1 MPSQLING
9 AIKFMEENF
18 AEHAELFGTL
28 ANHQKPHTLFIG
40 CSDSRVVPSLI
51 TSTLPGELFVVRN
64 IANVVPPYRISEEFL
79 ATTSAIEY
87 ALYSLNIK
95 NIIVCGHSNCGG
107 CAALFYDAKKLEKIP
122 NVRRWLNL
130 MQPVKDEVEKLKDL
144 GADKREWITER
155 LNIINSMQNL
165 LSFPGIKDAYK
176 NGEIK
181 IYGWHYV
188 IETGELFN
196 YDDEGAHFTLLN
208 KGMDYEKIY
217 NQLFND

>member
-1 MPSQLING
+1 MPSFSEVWQI
-9 AIKFMEENF
+9 IKSPTRFLS
-18 AEHAELFGTL
+18 AAPT
-28 ANHQKPHTLFIG
+28 
-40 CSDSRVVPSLI
+40 RVVPSLI

-87 ALYSLNIK
+87 ALYSLKIK

-130 MQPVKDEVEKLKDL
+130 IQPVKDEVEKLKDL

>member
-1 MPSQLING
+1 MPSQLISG

-28 ANHQKPHTLFIG
+28 ANKQKPHTLFIG

-64 IANVVPPYRISEEFL
+64 IANVVPPYRVSEEYVS
-79 ATTSAIEY
+79 TTAAIEY

-107 CAALFYDAKKLEKIP
+107 CAALFYDAKKLEKLP
-122 NVRRWLNL
+122 NVARWLNL
-130 MQPVKDEVEKLKDL
+130 MQPVKDQILKIPNL
-144 GADKREWITER
+144 NADKREWIAER

-165 LSFPGIKDAYK
+165 LSFPGIKEGYESD
-176 NGEIK
+176 EVK

-196 YDDEGAHFTLLN
+196 YDEKEAHFTLLN
-208 KGMDYEKIY
+208 EDAG
-217 NQLFND
+217 L

>member
-1 MPSQLING
+1 MQEILDG
-9 AIKFMEENF
+9 AVKFREEDF
-18 AEHAELFGTL
+18 LEHKELFESLGEKQT
-28 ANHQKPHTLFIG
+28 PHTLFVG
-40 CSDSRVVPSLI
+40 CIDSRVVPSLI
-51 TSTLPGELFVVRN
+51 TNTVPGDLVVVRN

-87 ALYSLNIK
+87 ALYSLKIK

-144 GADKREWITER
+144 GTDKREWITER

>member
-1 MPSQLING
+1 MPSQLISG

-28 ANHQKPHTLFIG
+28 ANKQKPHTLFIG

-64 IANVVPPYRISEEFL
+64 IANVVPPYRVSEEYVS
-79 ATTSAIEY
+79 TTAAIEY

-122 NVRRWLNL
+122 NVVRWLNL
-130 MQPVKDEVEKLKDL
+130 MQPVKDQILKIPNL
-144 GADKREWITER
+144 NADKREWIAER

-165 LSFPGIKDAYK
+165 LSFPGIKEGYES
-176 NGEIK
+176 GEIK

-196 YDDEGAHFTLLN
+196 YDEKEAHFILLN
-208 KGMDYEKIY
+208 EDAG
-217 NQLFND
+217 L

>member
-1 MPSQLING
+1 MPSQLISG

-18 AEHAELFGTL
+18 AEHAELFGIL
-28 ANHQKPHTLFIG
+28 ANKQKPHTLFIG

-64 IANVVPPYRISEEFL
+64 IANVVPPYRVSEEYVS
-79 ATTSAIEY
+79 TTAAIEY

-122 NVRRWLNL
+122 NVVRWLNL
-130 MQPVKDEVEKLKDL
+130 MQPVKDQILKIPNL
-144 GADKREWITER
+144 NADKREWIAER

-165 LSFPGIKDAYK
+165 LSFPGIKEAHES
-176 NGEIK
+176 GEVK

-196 YDDEGAHFTLLN
+196 YDEKEAHFTLLN
-208 KGMDYEKIY
+208 EDTG
-217 NQLFND
+217 L

>member
-1 MPSQLING
+1 M
-9 AIKFMEENF
+9 
-18 AEHAELFGTL
+18 
-28 ANHQKPHTLFIG
+28 
-40 CSDSRVVPSLI
+40 
-51 TSTLPGELFVVRN
+51 RN

>member
-1 MPSQLING
+1 MPSQLISG

-28 ANHQKPHTLFIG
+28 ANKQKPHTLFIG

-64 IANVVPPYRISEEFL
+64 IANVVPPYRVSEEYIS
-79 ATTSAIEY
+79 TTAAIEY

-107 CAALFYDAKKLEKIP
+107 CAALFYDTKKLEKIP
-122 NVRRWLNL
+122 NVVRWLNL
-130 MQPVKDEVEKLKDL
+130 MQPVKDQILKIPNL
-144 GADKREWITER
+144 NADKREWIAER

-165 LSFPGIKDAYK
+165 LSFPGIKEGSES
-176 NGEIK
+176 GEVK

-196 YDDEGAHFTLLN
+196 YDEKEAHFTLLN
-208 KGMDYEKIY
+208 EDAG
-217 NQLFND
+217 L

>member
-1 MPSQLING
+1 MDKLING
-9 AIKFMEENF
+9 ALKFMEENF
-18 AEHAELFGTL
+18 AEHAELFGSL
-28 ANHQKPHTLFIG
+28 ANTQKPHTLFIG
-40 CSDSRVVPSLI
+40 CADSRVVPNLI

-64 IANVVPPYRISEEFL
+64 IANVVPPYRVSEEFL
-79 ATTSAIEY
+79 STTAAIEY
-87 ALYSLNIK
+87 ALYSLEIK

-107 CAALFYDAKKLEKIP
+107 CAALFYDDKKLQKIP
-122 NVRRWLNL
+122 NVARWLNL
-130 MQPVKDEVEKLKDL
+130 MQPVKDQISKISDL
-144 GADKREWITER
+144 SADKREWITER

-165 LSFPGIKDAYK
+165 LSFPGVGDAYK
-176 NGEIK
+176 KGEIK

>member
-1 MPSQLING
+1 
-9 AIKFMEENF
+9 
-18 AEHAELFGTL
+18 
-28 ANHQKPHTLFIG
+28 
-40 CSDSRVVPSLI
+40 
-51 TSTLPGELFVVRN
+51 
-64 IANVVPPYRISEEFL
+64 
-79 ATTSAIEY
+79 
-87 ALYSLNIK
+87 
-95 NIIVCGHSNCGG
+95 
-107 CAALFYDAKKLEKIP
+107 
-122 NVRRWLNL
+122 
-130 MQPVKDEVEKLKDL
+130 
-144 GADKREWITER
+144 
-155 LNIINSMQNL
+155 MQNL